1 MLNTIQVSTV
11 NNTLNLDTTSLVSSN
26 YMKKVLECLKQSN
39 PKFNEI
45 RQIIADANVKD
56 FEEFYRFL
64 YDNSNEFA
72 SGKEGM
78 VAFHINEYTYQ
89 SNFRIDKE
97 NATAQDI
104 SQLLHF
110 TEEEAFILSKTIHA
124 IDEDSELKE
133 KLVKKLYS
141 LYDFDR
147 VIHAITK
154 KEETENIYNLIQAI
168 KQQKQVVLK
177 EYKSGNSKNIRD
189 RIVEPIDFTINY
201 TGVWCYDTEDQT
213 NKIFKASRIQEVE
226 ILDSDWQYKP
236 KHRVGITDI
245 FRMQSFEPIAIQLQ
259 LSLVA
264 YNLILEEF
272 PLSEK
277 CLKKVDDNNYLLTT
291 EVGNF
296 LGVGRFVLGLPGEI
310 EVVYPQAF
318 RDYLSEKR
326 VI

>member
-1 MLNTIQVSTV
+1 MADQAKFQKMLEVLLLLDCKYGRTIQELEARFDISQRTV
-11 NNTLNLDTTSLVSSN
+11 YRYFDTFKQVGFVIDNNNG
-26 YMKKVLECLKQSN
+26 Y
-39 PKFNEI
+39 
-45 RQIIADANVKD
+45 
-56 FEEFYRFL
+56 
-64 YDNSNEFA
+64 
-72 SGKEGM
+72 
-78 VAFHINEYTYQ
+78 
-89 SNFRIDKE
+89 FRIDKE
-97 NATAQDI
+97 NSTAQDI

-110 TEEEAFILSKTIHA
+110 TEEEAFILSKTIHS

-213 NKIFKASRIQEVE
+213 NKIFKASRIREVE
-226 ILDSDWQYKP
+226 TLDSDWQYKP

-272 PLSEK
+272 PISEK
-277 CLKKVDDNNYLLTT
+277 YLKKVDETT
-291 EVGNF
+291 TC
-296 LGVGRFVLGLPGEI
+296 LPQRLAI
-310 EVVYPQAF
+310 
-318 RDYLSEKR
+318 S
-326 VI
+326 